1 MCENK
6 TSPTL
11 PSEIESLFIF
21 LGVKCLVG
29 SLGQPPLS
37 LVVVV
42 VVVAQQ
48 GIKFREQSDLS

>member
-1 MCENK
+1 MRFL
-6 TSPTL
+6 SFFL
-11 PSEIESLFIF
+11 SLFPF
-21 LGVKCLVG
+21 F
-29 SLGQPPLS
+29 